1 MDTYMIND
9 GADRFN
15 DRDDRDDRDA
25 IVARGVSLVAAI
37 ELVHQGCRFC
47 DAGENHTDDAGEIGS
62 PRYRSFRLTRR
73 AAGAPSIRG
82 WAIRRTETGD
92 GP

>member
-1 MDTYMIND
+1 MDAYMIND

-15 DRDDRDDRDA
+15 DRDDRDA

-47 DAGENHTDDAGEIGS
+47 DAGENHTDCVVRSGRRDTGVFVS
-62 PRYRSFRLTRR
+62 PGGPQLR
-73 AAGAPSIRG
+73 PSIRG